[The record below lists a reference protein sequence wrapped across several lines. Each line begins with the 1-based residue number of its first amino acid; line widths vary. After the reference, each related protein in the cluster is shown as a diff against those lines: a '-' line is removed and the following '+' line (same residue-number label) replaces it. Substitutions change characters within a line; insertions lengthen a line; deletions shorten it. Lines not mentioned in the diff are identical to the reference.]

1 VYGKKVVNH
10 YRTCCDSLIIDSGVH
25 YFFDASKPGSDGSG
39 RLSELTNPDYSRKLS
54 ELTNAVSH
62 ANSSDTHFVTHF
74 RANDATTDSGDSRR
88 NSGATDNATREPSIL
103 QRPVRGE
110 Y

>member
-1 VYGKKVVNH
+1 MIHFPVKGGNVYGKKVVNN
-10 YRTCCDSLIIDSGVH
+10 YRSCCDCLIIDSGMH
-25 YFFDASKPGSDGSG
+25 YFIDAVSKPDSDCI
-39 RLSELTNPDYSRKLS
+39 RKLS
-54 ELTNAVSH
+54 ELTNPVGH

-74 RANDATTDSGDSRR
+74 GANDATTDSGDSRR

>member
-10 YRTCCDSLIIDSGVH
+10 YCSCCDSLIIDSGVH
-25 YFFDASKPGSDGSG
+25 YFFDASKPDSDGSG
-39 RLSELTNPDYSRKLS
+39 KLS
-54 ELTNAVSH
+54 ELTNSFGH
-62 ANSSDTHFVTHF
+62 ANSSVSLF
-74 RANDATTDSGDSRR
+74 RANDATTDSSDSRR
-88 NSGATDNATREPSIL
+88 NSGVTDNTTREPSIL